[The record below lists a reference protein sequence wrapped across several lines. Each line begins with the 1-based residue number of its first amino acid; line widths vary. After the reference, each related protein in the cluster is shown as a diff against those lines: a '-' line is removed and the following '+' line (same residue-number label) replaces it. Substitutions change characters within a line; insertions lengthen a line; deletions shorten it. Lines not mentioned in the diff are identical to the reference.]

1 MSAEY
6 LDKLQ
11 AAILE
16 GEEDDA
22 AQAARDA
29 LEAGIAPIQLI
40 NDGIQKP
47 LEKIGKDFEN
57 GECFL
62 PELILSGDAARAAT
76 DIIMPKLTA
85 GERADGLHGTAVIGV
100 VSGDLHDI
108 GKNIVGAFLAAQ
120 GLKVIDLGCD
130 VSPKRFVD
138 TVAEQQARF
147 IVISTL
153 LTTSRPFY
161 RQIVDTLKAR
171 GLRDKTYV
179 LVGGGPVT
187 PAWAREVG
195 ADAYGRDAKD
205 AVACCREL
213 LTSGVQSPLAEPLIV
228 NALQSKA

>member
-1 MSAEY
+1 MSAEH
-6 LDKLQ
+6 LDRLKT
-11 AAILE
+11 AILE

-29 LEAGIAPIQLI
+29 LEAGLAPIQLI
-40 NDGIQKP
+40 NEGIQQP

-62 PELILSGDAARAAT
+62 PELILVGDAARAAT
-76 DIIMPKLTA
+76 DVIMPKLTA

-138 TVAEQQARF
+138 TVAEQQAKF
-147 IVISTL
+147 IVVSTL

-213 LTSGVQSPLAEPLIV
+213 LTSGVQAPLPEPLIV